1 MRPDETT
8 QDMTVNQHSLA
19 LAIAVALALAGA
31 AHAATPIES
40 TTRPA
45 SAQARVEVHNVR
57 GSVTITAWDKDEV
70 ALGGSLGEGSKLEVS
85 GSPDHLIVR
94 VANPDGSSGWS
105 WWGGNRGPRE
115 DTVLSLSVP
124 RAAAIEVEVVSAD
137 ARVEG
142 LAGSREIEV
151 DSVSGDVRVQAQ
163 GERFGLQSVSGDI
176 EASGS
181 AQRAHVE
188 SVSGDVDASG
198 LDGEITVETVSGRVR
213 ATGTGVTRLE
223 AGTVSG
229 DLDFDLGLAPGA
241 RIDVETMSGD
251 LTLHVPADVSAR
263 IEASTFSG
271 SIRSDIGT
279 VEEEEHGPGSSL
291 KATAG
296 SGQGSINLESFSGDI
311 ELRKR

>member
-1 MRPDETT
+1 MNLHP
-8 QDMTVNQHSLA
+8 LA
-19 LAIAVALALAGA
+19 CAIAATLALAGA
-31 AHAATPIES
+31 ANAATPIES
-40 TTRPA
+40 PTRPA
-45 SAQARVEVHNVR
+45 SAQTRVEVHNVR
-57 GSVTITAWDKDEV
+57 GSVTITAWDRNEI

-115 DTVLSLSVP
+115 DTILSLSVP
-124 RAAAIEVEVVSAD
+124 RAAAVEVEAVSAD
-137 ARVEG
+137 ARIEG
-142 LAGSREIEV
+142 LVGSREIEV
-151 DSVSGDVRVQAQ
+151 DSVSGDVRVQAR

-188 SVSGDVDASG
+188 TVSGDVTASG
-198 LDGEITVETVSGRVR
+198 LDGEITVETVSGRVK
-213 ATGTGVTRLE
+213 AVGAGVTRLE

-229 DLDFDLGLAPGA
+229 DLDFDLGVAPGA
-241 RIDVETMSGD
+241 RIEVETMSGD
-251 LTLHVPADVSAR
+251 VTLRVPADLSAR

-296 SGQGSINLESFSGDI
+296 SGEGSINLESFSGDI